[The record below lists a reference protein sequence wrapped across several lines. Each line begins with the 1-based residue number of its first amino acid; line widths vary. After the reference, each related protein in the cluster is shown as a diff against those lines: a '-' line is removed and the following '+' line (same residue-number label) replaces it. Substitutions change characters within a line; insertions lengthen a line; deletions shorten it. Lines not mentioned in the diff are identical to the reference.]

1 MAEESAKAAPER
13 ELPSITLLGPLQ
25 VHGPD
30 GPLHVPPGRQEVILA
45 ALLLRANQVVGTDHL
60 VDLVWGDAPPKTAR
74 TQVQICISRLRKLL
88 GRAARPA
95 AIVTRPPGY
104 ILTTAP
110 GNVDAEL
117 FTDLVAEARQLGRQ
131 GLREEAVDRLRT
143 AAALWQGNCLSN
155 LDNHRLANRTRHL
168 DEERLTATELRIQ
181 LELDLDR
188 HEHLAGEL
196 EMLVGEHPLREK
208 LRGQLMTAL
217 YRTGRR
223 AEALKTYRRGRD
235 LLVRELGL
243 EPGPELR
250 ELESAILAGRLSPD
264 AAAGSPTRSTGT
276 PAPQPPAPGQAP
288 DAATPSHGPV
298 LVVPRQ
304 LPSDVPDFVAE
315 AGRLAALEEVL
326 TGGGDP
332 ESGGLAV
339 ITGKPGTGKSAMAV
353 RVAHRLAAAD
363 FPDGQLYCDLRGTT
377 GSPATPAE
385 VLGRFLRALGIP
397 GQMIPESPDERAEMY
412 RTRLASRRILVVLD
426 DAASEGQV
434 LPLLPGSG
442 DCGVIVTSR
451 SRLTALP
458 GVHRLELDVLDEDRA
473 LELLAR
479 IVGRQRVERER
490 PAAEALIRTVG
501 RLPLALRIVA
511 ARLAARPH
519 WTLASMVHRLADER
533 HRLDELTH
541 GELTMRASL
550 SLTYDGLEE
559 KDRRLLRLLSMA
571 RTPTLPGWLAGALA
585 DDRRPFL
592 PDLLDPLV
600 DAQMLDVVGVE
611 GSGDFRYRF
620 HEIIHV
626 YAREQLAAGDSEELR
641 GAAFARMAGGW
652 MYLAQEAH
660 RRVYGGDFTVLH
672 GDAPRWSP
680 PEPYV
685 ERLLTDPLAWLD
697 GEQTALCR
705 MVGHAADE
713 GLHDLSW
720 DLATTLVTLFE
731 VRGHYDLW
739 EQTHLRALE
748 AVSRAGNLRGTAAVR
763 ASLGSLYMRRNQAVP
778 ARNVLESALSL
789 FLALDEPRGKGLC
802 RRDLALI
809 ARREGDHATAGA
821 LYAQA
826 MEDFTASEDAVGRAS
841 VLTQS
846 THVLLHQGRTD
857 AVQRQ
862 LDEAFRIYEALRY
875 TGGQARTLRRSGQV
889 LLEQGEPERALI
901 ALTEALEFCRDS
913 GDIIGVGHLLHDLGR
928 ALTALGRTRRARELY
943 EQSLA
948 AREQIMDLSGSALV
962 RLDLARL
969 LAASG
974 DREGSRALLAP
985 VVEVFH
991 ERHMR
996 REAAEAE
1003 RLLGAG

>member
-1 MAEESAKAAPER
+1 MAEESAKAEPGR
-13 ELPSITLLGPLQ
+13 EHPAFTLLGPLQ

-30 GPLHVPPGRQEVILA
+30 GPLHVPPGRQEIILA
-45 ALLLRANQVVGTDHL
+45 GLLLRANQVVGTEHL
-60 VDLVWGDAPPKTAR
+60 VDLIWGDDPPKTAR

-88 GRAARPA
+88 DRAARPA
-95 AIVTRPPGY
+95 AIATRPPGY
-104 ILTTAP
+104 VLTTEP
-110 GNVDAEL
+110 GNVDAAL
-117 FTDLVAEARQLGRQ
+117 FTDLVGRARQLGRQ
-131 GLREEAVDRLRT
+131 ARREEAVGLLRT
-143 AAALWQGNCLSN
+143 AAALWQGDCLSG
-155 LDNHRLANRTRHL
+155 LGNHRLANRTRHL

-181 LELDLDR
+181 LELELDR
-188 HEHLAGEL
+188 HEQLAGEL

-217 YRTGRR
+217 YRSGRR
-223 AEALKTYRRGRD
+223 AEALRTYRLGRD

-250 ELESAILAGRLSPD
+250 ELEAAILADRLSPD
-264 AAAGSPTRSTGT
+264 AAIGSPTRSTEA
-276 PAPQPPAPGQAP
+276 PAPRPTADEQAP
-288 DAATPSHGPV
+288 ATATPPSGPV

-304 LPSDVPDFVAE
+304 LPADIPDFVAE
-315 AGRLAALEEVL
+315 PGLPAALEKIL

-332 ESGGLAV
+332 EGGGPVV
-339 ITGKPGTGKSAMAV
+339 ITGKPGTGKSSLAV

-397 GQMIPESPDERAEMY
+397 GQMIPKSPHERAEMY

-426 DAASEGQV
+426 DAAGEGQV

-458 GVHRLELDVLDEDRA
+458 GVHRVELDVLDEDRA

-519 WTLASMVHRLADER
+519 WTLASMVCRLADER

-541 GELTMRASL
+541 GELTVRASL
-550 SLTYDGLEE
+550 SLTYDGLGE

-585 DDRRPFL
+585 DDHRPFL

-600 DAQMLDVVGVE
+600 GAQMLDVVGVE
-611 GSGDFRYRF
+611 SSGDFRYRF
-620 HEIIHV
+620 HEVIHV
-626 YAREQLAAGDSEELR
+626 YARERLAAQESAELR
-641 GAAFARMAGGW
+641 GAALARMAGGW

-672 GDAPRWSP
+672 GDAPRWCP
-680 PEPYV
+680 PQPYV

-739 EQTHLRALE
+739 ERTHLRALE
-748 AVSRAGNLRGTAAVR
+748 AVSRAENLRGIAAVR
-763 ASLGSLYMRRNQAVP
+763 ASLGSLYMRQNQAAP
-778 ARNVLESALSL
+778 ARQALESALSL
-789 FLALDEPRGKGLC
+789 FLTLDEPRGKGLC
-802 RRDLALI
+802 RRDLALM

-826 MEDFTASEDAVGRAS
+826 MEDFTASGDAVGRAG

-846 THVLLHQGRTD
+846 THVLLHQGRKD
-857 AVQRQ
+857 AAQRQ
-862 LDEAFRIYEALRY
+862 LEEAFRIYESLRY

-901 ALTEALEFCRDS
+901 ALTEALEFCRGS
-913 GDIIGVGHLLHDLGR
+913 GDVIGVGHLLHDLGH
-928 ALTALGRTRRARELY
+928 AFTALGRTGLAREHY
-943 EQSLA
+943 EQALA
-948 AREQIMDLSGSALV
+948 ARE
-962 RLDLARL
+962 
-969 LAASG
+969 
-974 DREGSRALLAP
+974 
-985 VVEVFH
+985 
-991 ERHMR
+991 
-996 REAAEAE
+996 
-1003 RLLGAG
+1003 

>member
-1 MAEESAKAAPER
+1 MAEESAKAEPGR
-13 ELPSITLLGPLQ
+13 EHPAFTLLGPLQ

-30 GPLHVPPGRQEVILA
+30 GPLHVPPGRQEIILA
-45 ALLLRANQVVGTDHL
+45 GLLLRANQVVGTEYL
-60 VDLVWGDAPPKTAR
+60 VDLIWGDDPPKTAR

-88 GRAARPA
+88 DRAARPA
-95 AIVTRPPGY
+95 AIATRPPGY
-104 ILTTAP
+104 VLTTEP
-110 GNVDAEL
+110 GNVDAAL
-117 FTDLVAEARQLGRQ
+117 FTDLVGRARQLGRQ
-131 GLREEAVDRLRT
+131 ARREEAVGLLRT
-143 AAALWQGNCLSN
+143 AAALWQGDCLSG
-155 LDNHRLANRTRHL
+155 LGNHRLANRTRHL

-181 LELDLDR
+181 LELELGR
-188 HEHLAGEL
+188 HEQLTGEL

-217 YRTGRR
+217 YRSGRR
-223 AEALKTYRRGRD
+223 AEALRTYRRGRD

-250 ELESAILAGRLSPD
+250 ELEAAILAGRLSPD
-264 AAAGSPTRSTGT
+264 ATAGSGSPTRSTEA
-276 PAPQPPAPGQAP
+276 PAPRPKAAEEAPATVPPPPG
-288 DAATPSHGPV
+288 AA

-304 LPSDVPDFVAE
+304 LPADVPDFVAE
-315 AGRLAALEEVL
+315 PGLPATLEKIL

-332 ESGGLAV
+332 EGGGPVV
-339 ITGKPGTGKSAMAV
+339 ITGKPGTGKSSLAV

-397 GQMIPESPDERAEMY
+397 GQMIPESPHERAEMY
-412 RTRLASRRILVVLD
+412 RTRLASRRILLVLD
-426 DAASEGQV
+426 DAAGEGQV

-458 GVHRLELDVLDEDRA
+458 GVHRVELDVLDKDRA

-519 WTLASMVHRLADER
+519 WTLASMVCRLADER

-541 GELTMRASL
+541 GELTVRASL
-550 SLTYDGLEE
+550 SLTYDGLGE

-585 DDRRPFL
+585 DDHRPFL

-600 DAQMLDVVGVE
+600 GAQMLDVVGVE
-611 GSGDFRYRF
+611 SSGDFRYRF
-620 HEIIHV
+620 HEVIHV
-626 YAREQLAAGDSEELR
+626 YARERLAAQESAELR
-641 GAAFARMAGGW
+641 GAALARMAGGW
-652 MYLAQEAH
+652 MHLAQEAH

-672 GDAPRWSP
+672 GDAPRWYP
-680 PEPYV
+680 PQPYV

-739 EQTHLRALE
+739 ERTHLRALE
-748 AVSRAGNLRGTAAVR
+748 AVSRAGNLRGVAAVR
-763 ASLGSLYMRRNQAVP
+763 ASLGSLYMRRNQAAP
-778 ARNVLESALSL
+778 ARQALESALSL
-789 FLALDEPRGKGLC
+789 FLTLDEPRGKGLC
-802 RRDLALI
+802 RRDLALM
-809 ARREGDHATAGA
+809 ARREGDHAAAGA

-826 MEDFTASEDAVGRAS
+826 MEDFTASGDAVGRAG

-846 THVLLHQGRTD
+846 THVLLRQGRKD
-857 AVQRQ
+857 AAQRQ
-862 LDEAFRIYEALRY
+862 LEEAFRIYESLRY

-901 ALTEALEFCRDS
+901 ALTEALEFCRGS
-913 GDIIGVGHLLHDLGR
+913 GDVIGVGHLLHDLGH
-928 ALTALGRTRRARELY
+928 AFTALGRTGLAREHY
-943 EQSLA
+943 EQALA
-948 AREQIMDLSGSALV
+948 ARE
-962 RLDLARL
+962 
-969 LAASG
+969 
-974 DREGSRALLAP
+974 
-985 VVEVFH
+985 
-991 ERHMR
+991 
-996 REAAEAE
+996 
-1003 RLLGAG
+1003 